1 MKGKSMNLKR
11 NQLEFLRWLHEDGST
26 GHNFSRNYLR
36 TIAMKHGM
44 AWAPAWIVKDKSR
57 IISRG
62 LYAVPE
68 YAEYVKSLSPNSA
81 TDAANAATP
90 NMAGSI

>member
-1 MKGKSMNLKR
+1 MNLKR
-11 NQLEFLRWLHEDGST
+11 NQLEFLRWLHEDT
-26 GHNFSRNYLR
+26 GGHTHSAFSRNYLR
-36 TIAMKHGM
+36 TVAMKHGM